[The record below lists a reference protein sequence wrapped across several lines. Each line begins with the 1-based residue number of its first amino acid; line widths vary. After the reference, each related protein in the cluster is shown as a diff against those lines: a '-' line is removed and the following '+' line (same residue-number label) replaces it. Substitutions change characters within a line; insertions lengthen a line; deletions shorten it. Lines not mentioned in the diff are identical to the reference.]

1 MECRNGQ
8 CIPSAFQCDGDNDCK
23 DGSDEENCSE
33 SKDMPHFTLL
43 TKPTIDCC
51 VPQCI

>member
-33 SKDMPHFTLL
+33 SKGIPHFTVL
-43 TKPTIDCC
+43 TEPTIGCFVLKC
-51 VPQCI
+51 L

>member
-33 SKDMPHFTLL
+33 SKAIPHFILL
-43 TKPTIDCC
+43 TEVTIDCFVLKC
-51 VPQCI
+51 L